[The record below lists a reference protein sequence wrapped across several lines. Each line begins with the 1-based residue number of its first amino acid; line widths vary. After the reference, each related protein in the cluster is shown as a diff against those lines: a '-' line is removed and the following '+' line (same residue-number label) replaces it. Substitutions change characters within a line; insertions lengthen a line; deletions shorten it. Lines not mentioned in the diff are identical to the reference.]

1 MVDELNRIWM
11 DSIIFVVDDDKLFA
25 EVLKRKLIIKGFKQV
40 YTFNSASDFLREINI
55 KPDLVFLDY
64 DLGDL
69 TGIEVLLKVK
79 KQSPFTE
86 VIMVSAQE
94 KQKIIVEAKKLGV
107 IKYICKGMQTMN
119 QEIDEALQNFQPELL
134 N

>member
-1 MVDELNRIWM
+1 ME
-11 DSIIFVVDDDKLFA
+11 SIIFIVDDDKLFA
-25 EVLKRKLIIKGFKQV
+25 EVLRRKLICKGYRQV
-40 YTFNSASDFLREINI
+40 YTFNTGKDFLHEINV

-79 KQSPFTE
+79 KQSPTTE

-94 KQKIIVEAKKLGV
+94 KQKIVVEAKKLGV
-107 IKYICKGMQTMN
+107 IKYVCKGMNSMN
-119 QEIDEALQNFQPELL
+119 QEIDEALQNFKIEIL

>member
-1 MVDELNRIWM
+1 M

-40 YTFNSASDFLREINI
+40 YIFNSGNDFLNEVNL
-55 KPDLVFLDY
+55 KPDLIFLDY

-79 KQSPFTE
+79 KESPFTE
-86 VIMVSAQE
+86 VIMVSAQD
-94 KQKIIVEAKKLGV
+94 KCKIIEEAHKLGV
-107 IKYICKGMQTMN
+107 FKYISKGLKTMN
-119 QEIDEALQNFQPELL
+119 QEIDEALKNLYQGAL

>member
-1 MVDELNRIWM
+1 M

-25 EVLKRKLIIKGFKQV
+25 EVLRRKLVVKGFNQV
-40 YTFNSASDFLREINI
+40 YTFNSGSDFLKEINI
-55 KPDLVFLDY
+55 KPDLIFLDY

-69 TGIEVLLKVK
+69 TGIEVLLKIK
-79 KQSPFTE
+79 KQTPSTE

-107 IKYICKGMQTMN
+107 LKYISKGLHTMN
-119 QEIDEALQNFQPELL
+119 QEIDEALRNFQPENL